1 MDKLSTK
8 VSPTAVITNRNQER
22 LILQNKKLYIEIQ
35 KLEEHMSKIITDD
48 ATEIMKKENPKHEKA
63 TKKMSELSSQQS
75 YIQKLKNKILKI
87 KALNTFER
95 MEEIRTE
102 EDQITALKR

>member
-8 VSPTAVITNRNQER
+8 VPPTAVITNRNQER

-48 ATEIMKKENPKHEKA
+48 ATEIMKK
-63 TKKMSELSSQQS
+63 
-75 YIQKLKNKILKI
+75 
-87 KALNTFER
+87 
-95 MEEIRTE
+95 
-102 EDQITALKR
+102 